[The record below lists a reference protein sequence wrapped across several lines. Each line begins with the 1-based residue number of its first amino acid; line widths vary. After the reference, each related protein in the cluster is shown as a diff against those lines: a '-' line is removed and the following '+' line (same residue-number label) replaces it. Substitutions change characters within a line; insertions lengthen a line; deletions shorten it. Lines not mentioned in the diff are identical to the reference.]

1 MERIYINRFAIEEND
16 QFEIHVKHFS
26 QGSTIL
32 SQLVLGLHRAVP
44 SSLWI
49 PDFSDQNKIGDEE
62 IKNVAQELMLTAQKG
77 SGYFLLLNTKH
88 CLVSSVIS
96 KILIQKLLSE
106 ISKMGYIF
114 TQLKTT
120 LFCIKC
126 I

>member
-62 IKNVAQELMLTAQKG
+62 IKNVAQELMLTAQQG
-77 SGYFLLLNTKH
+77 SGCFLLLNTQQCNIKNFD
-88 CLVSSVIS
+88 S
-96 KILIQKLLSE
+96 KIIKRNFKNE
-106 ISKMGYIF
+106 IYIF